1 MDTWNHEGLSVIV
14 NDLCWTKVE
23 LLKEELKFDS
33 NFLDTI
39 SSNKFSIIN
48 IAKPDLNDSLKYT
61 ISFRNASY

>member
-1 MDTWNHEGLSVIV
+1 M
-14 NDLCWTKVE
+14 DLCWTKVE

-48 IAKPDLNDSLKYT
+48 IAKPDSSLELNDSLKYT
-61 ISFRNASY
+61 ISFKKPLISSLV

>member
-1 MDTWNHEGLSVIV
+1 M
-14 NDLCWTKVE
+14 DLCWTKVE

-48 IAKPDLNDSLKYT
+48 IAKPDWSLELNDSLKYT
-61 ISFRNASY
+61 ISLEKPLISSLV

>member
-1 MDTWNHEGLSVIV
+1 M
-14 NDLCWTKVE
+14 DLCWTKVE

-48 IAKPDLNDSLKYT
+48 IAKPDSSLELNDSLKYT
-61 ISFRNASY
+61 ISLEKPLISSLV